1 MLARNG
7 LAHFLEACDRFIN
20 SHLNALAEHHGVC
33 AGSDILHALMHD
45 SLCKKG
51 CGGGAVACNIVG
63 LGSDLTD
70 ELCAHILK
78 RVGKLDLLSD
88 GDAIVGDEGCAVL
101 LFKNYITAL
110 GSKGDFNCIS
120 KGIETFLESPA
131 CFFAMLKLLCHN
143 NISFYSTTARI
154 SF

>member
-51 CGGGAVACNIVG
+51 CGGGAVAGSIVG
-63 LGSDLTD
+63 FGGYFFDY
-70 ELCAHILK
+70 LCAHVLK
-78 RVGKLDLLSD
+78 RIFKGYFLCD
-88 GDAIVGDEGCAVL
+88 GNTVVANNRSAEFLI
-101 LFKNYITAL
+101 KNNVAAL
-110 GSKGDFNCIS
+110 RSECD
-120 KGIETFLESPA
+120 
-131 CFFAMLKLLCHN
+131 
-143 NISFYSTTARI
+143 FYSVRKLVDTGLKSSSGFIAI
-154 SF
+154 YNLFCHI